1 MTSTITII
9 TAAASIA
16 AVMMIM
22 LAMQLHYQ
30 RRTRELT
37 QQVVAGLEKIEAL
50 SKASASALIR
60 LSTAQQNMEKRLVQ
74 GLRRQQ
80 SREGRDAR
88 SLTYTQA
95 NRLIRMGA
103 DPDDLVRSCGLSQAE
118 ARLVSLIA
126 TRTQENQSA
135 S

>member
-1 MTSTITII
+1 MTPAIMII
-9 TAAASIA
+9 TAAAS
-16 AVMMIM
+16 VTGMMLIM

-37 QQVVAGLEKIEAL
+37 QQVVAGLEQVEAL
-50 SKASASALIR
+50 SKASASALIS
-60 LSTAQQNMEKRLVQ
+60 LGTAQQNMEKRLLQ
-74 GLRRQQ
+74 GMRQQ
-80 SREGRDAR
+80 QAREGRDAR

-126 TRTQENQSA
+126 SRTQQNQAPS
-135 S
+135 